1 MKTFCLIFLFWLLLA
16 GNVYAANNSTEWPYG
31 GKTHPFRGM
40 SLEKGELFRKAWLTF
55 PDSVDFS
62 TKLFRKNALFP
73 QTIFSKNVTFS
84 DAIFSANADF
94 SFTQFT
100 EYINFYRAHF
110 RKKADFSYTSY
121 GSSPD
126 MKKVVDKPDVFFQEE
141 TNTDFSQAHF
151 LEEANFS
158 FSFFHKKTSFFHTEF
173 AKDTH
178 YLFTIF
184 AGKTGFMD
192 TNFAGDADFR
202 YAKFLSDV
210 DFSNTDSKDYPKS
223 FTVFK
228 QQANFKSV
236 TFNGY
241 TNFALTQFA
250 QNANFSNATFS
261 RMANF
266 SDATFSG
273 YANFENCQFLD
284 KVKFSGT
291 QFIQGVDLRRA
302 DFNKT
307 NSTLIDHHT
316 FFPNGK
322 LNVNWNQIKGRLHLS
337 EESCINASPW
347 QMAKRE
353 YHELDSLYNRVA
365 HKNISNTP
373 DTLAIKR
380 QNVKARLDSLT
391 QVFNKE
397 RYDLTEIFYLR
408 LRDNYLA
415 QNNKASADAVM
426 YELAERKADI
436 LNEPLW
442 ILYGWIMGWGY
453 KPVQF
458 LLAAF
463 LLVALPFALF
473 WYRRYYHL
481 VLPMVDHA
489 IDDAFKEQL
498 KAPENLNK
506 KNHFNHAAIAGE
518 IIFPARVWH
527 VIFFS
532 TSVLLGIRF
541 KKEWIEKKDRAFLW
555 WVTAEWLIGIG
566 LYILFAVLVKS
577 NEFSYVK
584 GLLGLS

>member
-1 MKTFCLIFLFWLLLA
+1 MNTFCRILLFWLLLA
-16 GNVYAANNSTEWPYG
+16 GNVYAAKNPTTWPYG
-31 GKTHPFRGM
+31 GTPVANEGMGKPSIIFTDSTNFGETSPHFFRAH
-40 SLEKGELFRKAWLTF
+40 F
-55 PDSVDFS
+55 
-62 TKLFRKNALFP
+62 
-73 QTIFSKNVTFS
+73 I
-84 DAIFSANADF
+84 NADF
-94 SFTQFT
+94 DEALFIKEIRFMADFDRNTG
-100 EYINFYRAHF
+100 FYGAEF
-110 RKKADFSYTSY
+110 RKS
-121 GSSPD
+121 
-126 MKKVVDKPDVFFQEE
+126 
-141 TNTDFSQAHF
+141 
-151 LEEANFS
+151 ANFS
-158 FSFFHKKTSFFHTEF
+158 GVHFNGDTSFNQAQFQFTTISRVDVAASFVGTKF
-173 AKDTH
+173 AKDANFGST
-178 YLFTIF
+178 LF
-184 AGKTGFMD
+184 AGKVWFMD
-192 TNFAGDADFR
+192 AKFAGDADFR
-202 YAKFLSDV
+202 DANFLRDV
-210 DFSNTDSKDYPKS
+210 DFSHTAPKDYTKS
-223 FTVFK
+223 PTVFK
-228 QQANFKSV
+228 KQANFMSV
-236 TFNGY
+236 IFNGY
-241 TNFALTQFA
+241 TNFSLTQFE

-273 YANFENCQFLD
+273 YANFENCQFSH
-284 KVKFSGT
+284 KVNFAGT
-291 QFIQGVDLRRA
+291 QFIPGVDLRRA
-302 DFNKT
+302 DFSK
-307 NSTLIDHHT
+307 SVSILFDHHT
-316 FFPNGK
+316 SFPNNK

-347 QMAKRE
+347 QMVKRE
-353 YHELDSLYNRVA
+353 YRELDSLYNRVA
-365 HKNISNTP
+365 HKKISDTP

-380 QNVKARLDSLT
+380 QNIKARLDSLT

-415 QNNKASADAVM
+415 QNDKASADAVT
-426 YELAERKADI
+426 YELAERKAEI

-498 KAPENLNK
+498 KAPEKLNK